1 MRLYRKRKK
10 NGEWVWWASWT
21 EDHRTRRRTTKCSTR
36 PAAEIVCARWER
48 ERADPVYAAANAAT
62 LGPETAY
69 FLTACRGAVKR
80 GRMAEGTLSMYR
92 QKCGTLVRVLGADRR
107 LSTIDAETVATYLDA
122 RREEGIRDEDG
133 KKIRDLEE
141 STLYKEWVALRQ
153 TLKHAWRAQ
162 RYGRDPASLKPA
174 HFGPNYQP
182 VETFL
187 TVEDATALLSEL
199 KGDRRRTVAF
209 VLASGARRS
218 EWVAARPGD
227 IDTVLWTVRV
237 RGKKT
242 KHSDATIPILEP
254 LHRWALL
261 AGQPPFPRWP
271 NARRDLALACKKI
284 GAPAVTWND
293 LRRTFASTL
302 AAAGVTS
309 DVGRRLM
316 RHGSSAMW
324 DRVYARVRT
333 EDLATLGARQIATAS
348 DPFHE
353 PTVDQAKRIQTDSEG
368 LGGHR

>member
-1 MRLYRKRKK
+1 MRLYRRRKS

-21 EDHRTRRRTTKCSTR
+21 ESKRTRRRSTR
-36 PAAEIVCARWER
+36 CNTKPAAELVCARWER

-62 LGPETAY
+62 LGVEASY
-69 FLTACRGAVKR
+69 FLTACRAAVKR
-80 GRMAEGTLSMYR
+80 GKMAEGTLSMYR
-92 QKCGTLVRVLGADRR
+92 QKCGTFLRVLGADTR
-107 LSTIDAETVATYLDA
+107 LADIDAGTVANYLDA
-122 RREEGIRDEDG
+122 RRAEGIRDDEG
-133 KKIRDLEE
+133 NLLRDLEE

-174 HFGPNYQP
+174 HFGPSYTP

-187 TVEDATALLSEL
+187 TPQQAWDLLREL
-199 KGDRRRTVAF
+199 SPERARTVAF

-218 EWVAARPGD
+218 EWRAALAGD
-227 IDTVLWTVRV
+227 IDVTAWTVHV

-242 KHSDATIPILEP
+242 RLSDATIPILEP
-254 LHRWALL
+254 LRGWAKV
-261 AGQPPFPRWP
+261 AGQPPYAKWG
-271 NARRDLALACKKI
+271 NARRDLALACAKA
-284 GAPAVTWND
+284 GCPAVTWND

-316 RHGSSAMW
+316 RHGSAAMW

-333 EDLATLGARQIATAS
+333 EDLATLGARQIAASTTAPSVNQQGANQADS
-348 DPFHE
+348 D
-353 PTVDQAKRIQTDSEG
+353 AR
-368 LGGHR
+368 GGR

>member
-1 MRLYRKRKK
+1 MRLYRRRKS

-21 EDHRTRRRTTKCSTR
+21 QEGVTRRKSTR
-36 PAAEIVCARWER
+36 CNTKPAAELVCARWER

-62 LGPETAY
+62 LGTETAL

-80 GRMAEGTLSMYR
+80 GKMAEGTLSMYR
-92 QKCGTLVRVLGADRR
+92 QKCGTLTRVLGADRR
-107 LSTIDAETVATYLDA
+107 LATIEAPTVVEYLDA

-133 KKIRDLEE
+133 NKVRDLEE

-174 HFGPNYQP
+174 HFGPSYEP

-187 TVEDATALLSEL
+187 SVEQADALLGILE
-199 KGDRRRTVAF
+199 GDRRRVVAF

-218 EWVAARPGD
+218 EWWAARAGD
-227 IDTVLWTVRV
+227 IDTTLWTVHV

-242 KHSDATIPILEP
+242 KLSDATIPILEP
-254 LHRWALL
+254 LRAWALI
-261 AGQPPFPRWP
+261 AGQPPFQRWG
-271 NARRDLALACKKI
+271 NSRRDLAVACKKI

-316 RHGSSAMW
+316 RHGSAAMW
-324 DRVYARVRT
+324 DSVYARVRT
-333 EDLATLGARQIATAS
+333 EDLATLGARQIAASATAS
-348 DPFHE
+348 PVNQPE
-353 PTVDQAKRIQTDSEG
+353 ANQADSDER
-368 LGGHR
+368 GGRE